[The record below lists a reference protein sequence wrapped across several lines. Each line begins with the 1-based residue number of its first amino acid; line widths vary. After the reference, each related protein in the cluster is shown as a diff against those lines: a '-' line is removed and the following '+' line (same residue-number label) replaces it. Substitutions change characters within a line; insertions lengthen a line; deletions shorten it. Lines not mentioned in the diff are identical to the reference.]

1 MKKPIHGHFFVFLHH
16 SCKQNDKHKMM
27 EQLLINTQIEQEI
40 ISIFEAQKANRQSL
54 ANTNAR
60 ERKAKL
66 QKILDWTLSHET
78 EIGDALFNDFKKNPA
93 ETNLGEIFGVVGE
106 IKHLMKHLN
115 SWMKP
120 QSVATPLNMI
130 GTSAHVRFEPKGV
143 CLVISPWNYPFNLSI
158 KPLVQAIAAGNTV
171 ILKPS
176 ELTPHTSTLLK
187 EMLSELFDANEIYVV
202 EGDATVSQ
210 ILLNQPFNHIF
221 FTGSPNVGKIVMA
234 AAAKNL
240 TSVTLELGGKSPC
253 IVDETANIKKSAEKI
268 AWGKFINNGQTCI
281 APDYVLVHKSVEN
294 EFAEEM
300 RNAIKSMYGEDAKV
314 SNDYCRIV
322 NNRHFNRLNGLLEE
336 SIDKGAYVEVGGQT
350 DSSEN
355 YISPTILRNVND
367 SMKIMNEEIF
377 GPILPILSYTTNSE
391 AIAHIKNREKPLAM
405 YINSKKESNIKYF
418 MDNSSAGGTVINDCV
433 IHYGHTEIPFG
444 GVNNSGIG
452 KSGGVWGF
460 TEFSN
465 QRAVMRQKFGTFKM
479 IYPPYTPKVA
489 KLIQFFVKYL

>member
-1 MKKPIHGHFFVFLHH
+1 M
-16 SCKQNDKHKMM
+16 Q
-27 EQLLINTQIEQEI
+27 QLLIDTHLEQEI
-40 ISIFEAQKANRQSL
+40 LSVFQAQKANMQSL
-54 ANTNAR
+54 ALTGAN

-66 QKILDWTLSHET
+66 QKILDWTLLHEI
-78 EIGDALFNDFKKNPA
+78 EIGQALSNDFKKNPA

-106 IKHLMKHLN
+106 IKHLIKHLN
-115 SWMKP
+115 SWLKP
-120 QSVATPLNMI
+120 QSVPTPLNMF
-130 GTSAHVRFEPKGV
+130 GTSAHVKFEPKGV
-143 CLVISPWNYPFNLSI
+143 CLIISPWNYPFNLSI

-176 ELTPHTSTLLK
+176 ELTPNTSTLLK
-187 EMLSELFDANEIYVV
+187 EMLSDLFDKNEVYVV
-202 EGDATVSQ
+202 EGDAQVSQ

-221 FTGSPNVGKIVMA
+221 FTGSPNVGKIVMT

-281 APDYVLVHKSVEN
+281 APDYILVHESVEN
-294 EFAEEM
+294 ELVHEM
-300 RNAIKSMYGEDAKV
+300 RNAINSMYGKDAKV
-314 SNDYCRIV
+314 SEDYCRIV
-322 NNRHFNRLNGLLEE
+322 NNRHFNRLNELLSE
-336 SIDKGAYVEVGGQT
+336 SIEKGANVAIGGQT
-350 DSSEN
+350 DGLEN
-355 YISPTILRNVND
+355 YISPTILTNVDD
-367 SMKIMNEEIF
+367 SMRIMNEEIF
-377 GPILPILSYTTNSE
+377 GPLLPIVRYSTNSE
-391 AIAHIKNREKPLAM
+391 AISHIRNREKPLAM

-418 MDNSSAGGTVINDCV
+418 MDHSSAGGTVINDCV

-452 KSGGVWGF
+452 KSGGIWGF

-465 QRAVMRQKFGTFKM
+465 QRAVLRQKFGTFKM

-489 KLIQFFVKYL
+489 NLIRFFVKYL

>member
-1 MKKPIHGHFFVFLHH
+1 MSIFLYFYIIHVNKTA
-16 SCKQNDKHKMM
+16 SKIM
-27 EQLLINTQIEQEI
+27 EQLLIETQIEQEI
-40 ISIFEAQKANRQSL
+40 LSVFKAQKANKQNL
-54 ANTNAR
+54 ANTDAR
-60 ERKAKL
+60 DRKVKL

-78 EIGDALFNDFKKNPA
+78 EIGQALYNDFKKNPA

-106 IKHLMKHLN
+106 IKHFIKHLN

-120 QSVATPLNMI
+120 QSVSTPINMI

-176 ELTPHTSTLLK
+176 ELTPHTSALLK
-187 EMLSELFDANEIYVV
+187 EMLSALFDANEVYVI
-202 EGDATVSQ
+202 EGDANVSQ
-210 ILLNQPFNHIF
+210 ILLSQPFNHIF
-221 FTGSPNVGKIVMA
+221 FTGSPNVGKIVMS

-240 TSVTLELGGKSPC
+240 TSVTLELGGKSPS

-281 APDYVLVHKSVEN
+281 APDYILVHKSVEN
-294 EFAEEM
+294 EFVNELK
-300 RNAIKSMYGEDAKV
+300 NAIKSMYGEDAKV

-322 NNRHFNRLNGLLEE
+322 NNRHFNRLNGILEE
-336 SIDKGAYVEVGGQT
+336 SIEKGANVDAGGQM
-350 DSSEN
+350 DGLEN
-355 YISPTILRNVND
+355 YISPTILTNVDD
-367 SMKIMNEEIF
+367 SMRIMQEEIF
-377 GPILPILSYTTNSE
+377 GPILPIVGYSTNEE

-405 YINSKKESNIKYF
+405 YINSGKESNIKFF

-452 KSGGVWGF
+452 KSGGIWGF

-479 IYPPYTPKVA
+479 IYPPYTPAVA
-489 KLIQFFVKYL
+489 KLIRFIVKYF

>member
-1 MKKPIHGHFFVFLHH
+1 
-16 SCKQNDKHKMM
+16 M
-27 EQLLINTQIEQEI
+27 EQIIIDNQVEAEILTVFKAQI
-40 ISIFEAQKANRQSL
+40 ANNQNL
-54 ANTNAR
+54 ANSNSK

-66 QKILDWTLSHET
+66 QKILAWTLSHEV
-78 EIGDALFNDFKKNPA
+78 EIGQALYADFKKNPA

-106 IKHLMKHLN
+106 IKHLIKHLN

-120 QSVATPLNMI
+120 QYVPTPLTMI

-176 ELTPHTSTLLK
+176 EMTPHTSALLK
-187 EMLSELFDANEIYVV
+187 KMLSELFEANEVAV
-202 EGDATVSQ
+202 FEGDATVSQ

-221 FTGSPNVGKIVMA
+221 FTGSPNVGKIVMSA
-234 AAAKNL
+234 ASKNL

-253 IVDETANIKKSAEKI
+253 IIDETANIKKSAQKI

-281 APDYVLVHKSVEN
+281 APDYALVHKSIEN
-294 EFAEEM
+294 EFIIEM
-300 RNAIKSMYGEDAKV
+300 NKAIKVMYSDNPKA

-322 NNRHFNRLNGLLEE
+322 NNRHFNRLNGLLQEAVE
-336 SIDKGAYVEVGGQT
+336 KGANISGGGQT
-350 DSSEN
+350 DGSEN
-355 YISPTILRNVND
+355 YFAPTLLTDVND

-377 GPILPILSYTTNSE
+377 GPILPIVSYSTNEE

-405 YINSKKESNIKYF
+405 YINSGKESNIKFF
-418 MDNSSAGGTVINDCV
+418 MENSSAGGTVINDCV

-452 KSGGVWGF
+452 KSGGIWGF

-479 IYPPYTPKVA
+479 IYPPYTPTVA
-489 KLIQFFVKYL
+489 KLIRFFVKYI